1 MNITI
6 PGHELLLALAGATK
20 VLPRK
25 TGLAILSCV
34 RFSVENE
41 VARLSATDLDS
52 TLIYTFEDARI
63 VNRGGSVIVNVND
76 LQRLVKGAARDSIR
90 LIDIKPGQA
99 EITLSGPLGERTHYL
114 PAYNADDWP
123 EAPQD
128 IAVQDCGH
136 GFISAY
142 QKAAPFASDDET
154 RYVLTGLR
162 VDVEKPDSP
171 CVVATD
177 GRRLC
182 SMALSPLPL
191 ESSVTLPA
199 LKFLLWNKLLGA
211 CAMGVEN
218 NRFRLRTGPWSISA
232 KLIEGLYPNW
242 RQVVPAEPGPD
253 HFALHTDDYAIFC
266 EALRTLPLRG
276 ADTKDAAIVLRE
288 SNGHIELS
296 AIDDQGTPTLR
307 VLPRSSASPG
317 MTVSLNRHKLQEAVD
332 AGFREW
338 TLNGTQFPLCSRDG
352 NHIHVLMPL
361 RTEGVAPRAE
371 PVAVV
376 SSDSSDPSDPSDP
389 SNKSNESDKQHHE
402 PIPKP
407 INQEEPHTMK
417 PETRNQKPETRN
429 IEPSTFQPSTST
441 PPALTVLSPETPAP
455 AEPLDEVVA
464 KAEALRETLRE
475 TSNSLR
481 DIIALAKAQKRNDRA
496 FRAELAN
503 ARNVLVKLRDIAA

>member
-25 TGLAILSCV
+25 TGLAILTCV
-34 RFSVENE
+34 RFTVENE

-52 TLIYTFEDARI
+52 TLVYTFEDARI

-76 LQRLVKGAARDSIR
+76 LQRLVKGAARDNIR
-90 LIDIKPGQA
+90 LIDNKPGQA
-99 EITLSGPLGERTHYL
+99 EITLSGPLGERTHFL
-114 PAYNADDWP
+114 PAYSADDWP

-136 GFISAY
+136 GLISAC

-162 VDVEKPDSP
+162 IDVEITDSP

-182 SMALSPLPL
+182 TMALSPLPL

-199 LKFLLWNKLLGA
+199 LKFLLWNKVLGP

-218 NRFRLRTGPWSISA
+218 NGFRLRTGPWSLSA

-242 RQVVPAEPGPD
+242 RQVIPAEPGPD

-288 SNGHIELS
+288 CNGHIELS
-296 AIDDQGTPTLR
+296 AIDDQGTPTVR
-307 VLPRSSASPG
+307 VLTRSSASPG

-352 NHIHVLMPL
+352 NNIHVLMPL

-371 PVAVV
+371 PVPAPAKMETMV
-376 SSDSSDPSDPSDP
+376 SKPEQAQPVQSAQPVKPEQADSSDQPEQPNNP
-389 SNKSNESDKQHHE
+389 Q
-402 PIPKP
+402 
-407 INQEEPHTMK
+407 
-417 PETRNQKPETRN
+417 PETRNL
-429 IEPSTFQPSTST
+429 EPATMTN

-455 AEPLDEVVA
+455 AEPLDELVT

-475 TSNSLR
+475 TANSLR
-481 DIIALAKAQKRNDRA
+481 DIIALAKAQKRNERV

>member
-1 MNITI
+1 MNISI

-34 RFSVENE
+34 RFTVENE

-52 TLIYTFEDARI
+52 TLVYTFEDARI
-63 VNRGGSVIVNVND
+63 VNRGGSVIVNLND

-90 LIDIKPGQA
+90 LIDNKPGQA
-99 EITLSGPLGERTHYL
+99 EITLSGPLGERTHFL
-114 PAYNADDWP
+114 PAYSADDWP

-136 GFISAY
+136 GLISAC

-162 VDVEKPDSP
+162 IDVEITDSP

-182 SMALSPLPL
+182 TMALPPLPL

-199 LKFLLWNKLLGA
+199 LKFLLWNKVLGP

-218 NRFRLRTGPWSISA
+218 NGFRLRTGPWSLSA

-242 RQVVPAEPGPD
+242 RQVIPAEPGPD

-276 ADTKDAAIVLRE
+276 ADTKDAPVLLRE
-288 SNGHIELS
+288 CNGHIELS
-296 AIDDQGTPTLR
+296 AIDDQGTPTVR
-307 VLPRSSASPG
+307 VLTRSSASPG

-352 NHIHVLMPL
+352 NNTHVLMPL
-361 RTEGVAPRAE
+361 RIDGHAHVPVPAPE
-371 PVAVV
+371 PTHPTDQTA
-376 SSDSSDPSDPSDP
+376 PSDPTLP
-389 SNKSNESDKQHHE
+389 
-402 PIPKP
+402 
-407 INQEEPHTMK
+407 
-417 PETRNQKPETRN
+417 
-429 IEPSTFQPSTST
+429 EPSTPKETNPMPIIAQEYDPSE
-441 PPALTVLSPETPAP
+441 ADEAP
-455 AEPLDEVVA
+455 ADNVVPFPTQSQQQPESLDDLLVMVQDTRT
-464 KAEALRETLRE
+464 ALRDLNTRLG
-475 TSNSLR
+475 
-481 DIIALAKAQKRNDRA
+481 DIAAFIRSQKRQDKQLRT
-496 FRAELAN
+496 ELQN
-503 ARNVLVKLRDIAA
+503 ARGVLEKLRDIAA

>member
-1 MNITI
+1 MNITL

-34 RFSVENE
+34 RFTVENE
-41 VARLSATDLDS
+41 MARLSATDLDS
-52 TLIYTFEDARI
+52 TLIYTFKDARI

-99 EITLSGPLGERTHYL
+99 EITLSGPLGERTHFL

-162 VDVEKPDSP
+162 LDVEKPDSP

-182 SMALSPLPL
+182 SMALPPLPL
-191 ESSVTLPA
+191 ESSVTLPV
-199 LKFLLWNKLLGA
+199 LKFLLWNKLLGD
-211 CAMGVEN
+211 CSLGVEN
-218 NRFRLRTGPWSISA
+218 NRFHLRTGPWSISA
-232 KLIEGLYPNW
+232 RLIEGLYPNW

-253 HFALHTDDYAIFC
+253 HFALHTEDYAIFC

-296 AIDDQGTPTLR
+296 ASDDQGTPSQR
-307 VLPRSSASPG
+307 MLPRSSASPG

-352 NHIHVLMPL
+352 NSLHVLMPL

-371 PVAVV
+371 PVAAPVKMETMV
-376 SSDSSDPSDPSDP
+376 SKPEQAQPVQSAQPVKPEQADPTEQTQPNNP
-389 SNKSNESDKQHHE
+389 Q
-402 PIPKP
+402 
-407 INQEEPHTMK
+407 
-417 PETRNQKPETRN
+417 PETRNL
-429 IEPSTFQPSTST
+429 EPATMTT
-441 PPALTVLSPETPAP
+441 PPALTVLTPETPAP
-455 AEPLDEVVA
+455 AEPLDELVA

-496 FRAELAN
+496 FRTELAN